1 MGVKPGHG
9 GGYWMHVSRSD
20 AAVIYAR
27 ACRAWY
33 GKRALK
39 VVTDQI
45 RRLKRRGDADGVAIW
60 TNVADRLSELNAVHK
75 PRRGVMHGK
84 LY

>member
-1 MGVKPGHG
+1 MEMSSH
-9 GGYWMHVSRSD
+9 D

-33 GKRALK
+33 GKRAVR
-39 VVTDQI
+39 VVSEQV
-45 RRLKRRGDADGVAIW
+45 RKMKRRGDADGLAIW
-60 TNVADRLSELNAVHK
+60 SKVAERLTELDAVNQRPHEELD
-75 PRRGVMHGK
+75 GK

>member
-1 MGVKPGHG
+1 
-9 GGYWMHVSRSD
+9 MHLSSHD

-33 GKRALK
+33 GKRALR
-39 VVTDQI
+39 VVGDQV
-45 RRLKRRGDADGVAIW
+45 RTLKRRGDADGVAIW
-60 TNVADRLSELNAVHK
+60 SKVADRLTELNAAHK
-75 PRRGVMHGK
+75 RSPGELRGK

>member
-1 MGVKPGHG
+1 ME
-9 GGYWMHVSRSD
+9 VSSHD

-33 GKRALK
+33 GKRAVR
-39 VVTDQI
+39 VVSEQV
-45 RRLKRRGDADGVAIW
+45 RNMKRRGDAGGLAMW
-60 TNVADRLSELNAVHK
+60 STVADRLTELDAVHK
-75 PRRGVMHGK
+75 RPDAELHGK

>member
-1 MGVKPGHG
+1 
-9 GGYWMHVSRSD
+9 MHASSHD
-20 AAVIYAR
+20 AAVMYAR

-33 GKRALK
+33 GKRASK

-45 RRLKRRGDADGVAIW
+45 RQLKRRGDADGVAMW
-60 TNVADRLSELNAVHK
+60 TNVADRLTELYVVHK
-75 PRRGVMHGK
+75 PRNRELHGK

>member
-1 MGVKPGHG
+1 ME
-9 GGYWMHVSRSD
+9 VSSHD

-33 GKRALK
+33 GKRAFRI
-39 VVTDQI
+39 VGEQV
-45 RRLKRRGDADGVAIW
+45 RNMKRRGDVHGLAIW
-60 TNVADRLSELNAVHK
+60 SKVAERLTEVDAVDRHPDEEL
-75 PRRGVMHGK
+75 HGR

>member
-1 MGVKPGHG
+1 MQ
-9 GGYWMHVSRSD
+9 VSRSD

-33 GKRALK
+33 GKRASV

-45 RRLKRRGDADGVAIW
+45 RRLKWRGDADGVAIW
-60 TNVADRLSELNAVHK
+60 IKIADRLSELDAI
-75 PRRGVMHGK
+75 HGHRPGEMQGR

>member
-1 MGVKPGHG
+1 MGAKPGHSG
-9 GGYWMHVSRSD
+9 GRCMQISRSD

-33 GKRALK
+33 GRRALK

-60 TNVADRLSELNAVHK
+60 TNVADRLTELNVAHK
-75 PRRGVMHGK
+75 PRRGVMQGK